1 MSIRDLI
8 MAAASSAAPAYRYW
22 RIYITANNGDIS
34 YTGYEE
40 IELRGAVGG
49 VDLTNASTP
58 VTESSYDPEGPYPG
72 SKTVDN
78 VGLNPWLTY
87 IGVTPPHWVRYDL
100 LSPQGVAQ
108 IAIRPE
114 FYGQARAPKNFLV
127 QGSNDGTVFK
137 DIKTFSGITAWTN
150 NTFNLFNLD

>member
-22 RIYITANNGDIS
+22 RIYITANNGDID

-58 VTESSYDPEGPYPG
+58 VTESSYDPAGPYPG

-78 VGLNPWLTY
+78 VELNPWLSN
-87 IGVTPPHWVRYDL
+87 IGTPPPHWVRYDL
-100 LSPQGVAQ
+100 LSTQGVAQ
-108 IAIRPE
+108 IAIRPVP
-114 FYGQARAPKNFLV
+114 FGASRAPKNFIV